1 MSEENIFLEIN
12 QLETGIAC
20 GGHVIEDLPYIVP
33 TKLRFIW
40 LSSFRKEDF
49 FKNQLI
55 SNKICLLRPCFLT
68 DRDKMGILYIGPSI
82 DASYHA

>member
-1 MSEENIFLEIN
+1 MVGPLSNFSSFEKAVSEENIFLEIN
-12 QLETGIAC
+12 KLETGIAC

-49 FKNQLI
+49 V
-55 SNKICLLRPCFLT
+55 
-68 DRDKMGILYIGPSI
+68 
-82 DASYHA
+82 

>member
-1 MSEENIFLEIN
+1 MAKTGNSCFRLIDLRIFFLEIN

-49 FKNQLI
+49 V
-55 SNKICLLRPCFLT
+55 
-68 DRDKMGILYIGPSI
+68 
-82 DASYHA
+82 

>member
-1 MSEENIFLEIN
+1 VSEENIFLEIN

-40 LSSFRKEDF
+40 LSRFRKEDF
-49 FKNQLI
+49 V
-55 SNKICLLRPCFLT
+55 
-68 DRDKMGILYIGPSI
+68 
-82 DASYHA
+82 

>member
-1 MSEENIFLEIN
+1 LLANRDEKSILYRGPSKDASYQISVHLKKRCKRRIFFLEIN

-20 GGHVIEDLPYIVP
+20 GSHVIEDLPYIVP

-49 FKNQLI
+49 V
-55 SNKICLLRPCFLT
+55 
-68 DRDKMGILYIGPSI
+68 
-82 DASYHA
+82 